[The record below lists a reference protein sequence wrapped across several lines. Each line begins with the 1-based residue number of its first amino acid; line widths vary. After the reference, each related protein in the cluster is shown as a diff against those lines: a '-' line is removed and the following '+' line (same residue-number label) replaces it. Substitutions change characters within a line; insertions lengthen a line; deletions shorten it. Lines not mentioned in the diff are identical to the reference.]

1 MNSNMHA
8 LNSNKLYNN
17 NNNNNNNNNKIFN
30 PKSTRND
37 LKVVT
42 YRNSL
47 TLKLRKV
54 FTYY

>member
-8 LNSNKLYNN
+8 LNSNKLY

-42 YRNSL
+42 YRSSL

-54 FTYY
+54 FTYH